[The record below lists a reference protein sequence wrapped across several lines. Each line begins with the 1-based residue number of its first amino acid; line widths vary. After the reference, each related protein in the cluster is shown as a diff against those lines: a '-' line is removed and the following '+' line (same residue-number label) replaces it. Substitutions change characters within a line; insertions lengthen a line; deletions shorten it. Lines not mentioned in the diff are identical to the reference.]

1 LCEPCTG
8 TGYREGLIEKVR
20 FFFLGFE
27 PGLEEKE
34 VCAQARRKISEQGVL

>member
-1 LCEPCTG
+1 VNPAQVQVT
-8 TGYREGLIEKVR
+8 EKASLKKSD